1 MIEITD
7 IQIIFPHILDS
18 SNKKLKCFVN
28 IVFNNIFIIRN
39 LRIIEGDQK
48 FFVVMPSFRKRDG
61 SFQDIAHPITNEFR
75 QIIDDSVLESY
86 ENALK
91 KRRINA
97 T

>member
-7 IQIIFPHILDS
+7 VQIIFPHDLDA
-18 SNKKLKCFVN
+18 SNKKLKCFAN
-28 IVFNNIFIIRN
+28 IIFNDIFIVRN
-39 LRIIEGDQK
+39 LRVIEGDKK

-61 SFQDIAHPITNEFR
+61 SFQDIAHPITNKFR
-75 QIIDDSVLESY
+75 QTIDDSVLESY

-91 KRRINA
+91 KRNKL